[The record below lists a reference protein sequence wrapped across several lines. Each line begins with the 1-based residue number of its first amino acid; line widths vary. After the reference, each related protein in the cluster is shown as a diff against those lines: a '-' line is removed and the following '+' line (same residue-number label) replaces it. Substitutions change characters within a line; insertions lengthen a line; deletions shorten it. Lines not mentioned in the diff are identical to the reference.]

1 MLDGAR
7 GTESSCVRGT
17 RRRGSARAREVLV
30 HCAKGISR
38 SASVAI
44 AWLMREHGWTFAET
58 LDKVEA
64 RRKTVYPNVG
74 FQARWRHGEV
84 FTAFRSCRA
93 CSWTCG
99 IRV

>member
-1 MLDGAR
+1 MSALRLERKAGQHLSQR
-7 GTESSCVRGT
+7 GDQRFSVTLQRCATILFAAQVL
-17 RRRGSARAREVLV
+17 RRVKEKS
-30 HCAKGISR
+30 
-38 SASVAI
+38 
-44 AWLMREHGWTFAET
+44 GWTFAET